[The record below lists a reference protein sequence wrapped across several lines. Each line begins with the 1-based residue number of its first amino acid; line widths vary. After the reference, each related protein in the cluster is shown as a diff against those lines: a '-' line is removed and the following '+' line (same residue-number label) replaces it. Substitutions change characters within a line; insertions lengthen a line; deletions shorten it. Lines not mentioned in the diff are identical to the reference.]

1 MPTFRAD
8 PKLGTM
14 VPLLKT
20 ADLNDKC
27 VTTEKLS
34 DGAVTIEKLSVD
46 IVSTVSAAAE
56 ATENAQK
63 AAEAARDAQEDAER
77 QTMVMEDLQG
87 EIVTALEKVGTATEK
102 ASQAAEN
109 AQKVANTVET
119 DVKNAKSDIENL
131 YECMAARV
139 DEDTF
144 NVVITEIK
152 SSIATLTAK
161 LDEYCTLAKYT
172 ALKEQINTDFDAL
185 AKRVTALENQ

>member
-1 MPTFRAD
+1 
-8 PKLGTM
+8 
-14 VPLLKT
+14 
-20 ADLNDKC
+20 
-27 VTTEKLS
+27 
-34 DGAVTIEKLSVD
+34 
-46 IVSTVSAAAE
+46 
-56 ATENAQK
+56 
-63 AAEAARDAQEDAER
+63 
-77 QTMVMEDLQG
+77 MEDLQG
-87 EIVTALEKVGTATEK
+87 EIVTALEKIGSATEK
-102 ASQAAEN
+102 AGQAAEAANTAAEN
-109 AQKVANTVET
+109 AEKVANTMET

-144 NVVITEIK
+144 NAVITEVK